1 MTGTLLVLSRHG
13 QTVWHGENRYAGHS
27 DIDMTPDGHG
37 QAQLL
42 SQWAQRVRP
51 GAIACSPVRRATE
64 TAAPAALALG
74 LTPLV
79 LPDLMTSTEVA
90 AALKITPEEER
101 RAEAGRA
108 HLTSLQIAAATNRL
122 RLPMWA
128 LVSDTP
134 AY

>member
-1 MTGTLLVLSRHG
+1 MGSVHG
-13 QTVWHGENRYAGHS
+13 FPGIDPQDAAIGARLKRWREHRGV
-27 DIDMTPDGHG
+27 DID
-37 QAQLL
+37 A
-42 SQWAQRVRP
+42 
-51 GAIACSPVRRATE
+51 
-64 TAAPAALALG
+64 
-74 LTPLV
+74 
-79 LPDLMTSTEVA
+79 VA